1 MCQDLYNCLESESR
15 SINKRVRYQLS
26 IINYQSGGVP
36 LLIVL
41 IVNCLLIIDC
51 NAQKSLPQGKF
62 LTDSVELGRPF
73 NYALSY
79 HHAPS
84 DEVFFPDTTYNFYP
98 FEIVGREYSPT
109 RTVNNNSLDSVIYTL
124 VTFDI
129 TKTQKLNLPVYI
141 LSKRDCTA
149 VFSLSDSVFLKE
161 MIKTSVDSLSLKTDI
176 KLLPLSPQLN
186 YLQIMAYLLGILGFM
201 GLIYAFFGRFIRK
214 EYRLFMFGRKHKD
227 FVSNYKRYTRST
239 LDETTIGNA
248 LVLWKKHLEWL
259 EKRPYSSYTSKEI
272 ITRLPNERLEEAL
285 REVDTAIY
293 GGILSTQM
301 PFAMNVLL
309 DKAIELYKLR
319 KTELAASL

>member
-1 MCQDLYNCLESESR
+1 MCRDLYNCLESE
-15 SINKRVRYQLS
+15 NKGKGSWQLAVS
-26 IINYQSGGVP
+26 NRNKKM
-36 LLIVL
+36 LIFAL

-51 NAQKSLPQGKF
+51 NAQKSLPRGKF

-79 HHAPS
+79 RHAPS

-98 FEIVGREYSPT
+98 FEIVEREYSPT
-109 RTVNNNSLDSVIYTL
+109 ITINNSSLDSVIYTL

-129 TKTQKLNLPVYI
+129 AKTQKLNLPIYV

-149 VFSLSDSVFLKE
+149 IFSFPDSVFLKE
-161 MIKTSVDSLSLKTDI
+161 MIKTSVDTLSLKTNT
-176 KLLPLSPQLN
+176 KLLPLSQQLN
-186 YLQIMAYLLGILGFM
+186 YPQIFAYLLGILGFI

-214 EYRLFMFGRKHKD
+214 QYRLFLFGRRHKD
-227 FVSNYKRYTRST
+227 FVSNYKKHTRST
-239 LDETTIGNA
+239 LDDKTIGKA

-272 ITRLPNERLEEAL
+272 ITHLPNERLEDAL
-285 REVDTAIY
+285 REVDLAIY

-301 PFAMNVLL
+301 PLAMNVLL
-309 DKAIELYKLR
+309 DKAIDLYKMR
-319 KTELAASL
+319 RTELAASL